1 MFFKK
6 GFLKNVAEFIVK
18 TSVGALI
25 KLKSY
30 NLQPYET
37 PKLVFSCEFRKTFKS
52 IIFAEH
58 PRATVFGVLVSIDGN
73 THWFYCSYLKPF
85 HEQSKLENEK
95 KIDAVVYIIRK

>member
-18 TSVGALI
+18 TNVGALI

-58 PRATVFGVLVSIDGN
+58 PRVTAFGVLVSIDGN
-73 THWFYCSYLKPF
+73 THWFYCSYLKTF
-85 HEQSKLENEK
+85 HKQVNLKMKRKLTLF
-95 KIDAVVYIIRK
+95 YI